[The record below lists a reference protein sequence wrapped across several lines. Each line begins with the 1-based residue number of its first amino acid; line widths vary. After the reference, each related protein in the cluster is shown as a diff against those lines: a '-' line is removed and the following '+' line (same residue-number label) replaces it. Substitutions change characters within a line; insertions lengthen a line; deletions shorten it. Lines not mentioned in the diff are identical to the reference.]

1 MSINAERMGY
11 VSDRRAVTKV
21 AGAQQRGRN
30 LDTAQR
36 TEAPTSNTG
45 RYEPCS
51 TLSTVLVM
59 QNGQIKEIPVKKG
72 VSTAAHIDAFTVTM
86 PELVFNSSFDA
97 ITDEEVAGLISG
109 TIYEIMG
116 YGLSAAARGRN
127 GYRMSY
133 LMGNERVSY
142 GYVAFGGS
150 QQKETVCIHFTGT
163 GLMAAQDG
171 WEYRLYQF
179 LHDFAPSARITR
191 CDLAHDFINGE
202 YTPEQAL
209 KDWESGL
216 FTSRHT
222 KPVAE
227 CVGADWLSGTSR
239 GKTLYIGSRKS
250 SKYCRVYEKG
260 KEQGDERSKWVRFE
274 LELKNKDII
283 IPHEILINPGQYLT
297 GAYPIC
303 EKLFANHTEQAARI
317 ELKKKQET
325 ISIEHCQKYARIQA
339 SSFLNYLH
347 NELNLTKEEVFDF
360 VVNPAAKA
368 PKRLDRAVYDSNNLT
383 VRFIHEF
390 KRLPYS
396 IDELLDQIGDEFVS
410 KSRANLNNFMT
421 REQYND
427 AVYRDVWKEARFYMT
442 PQEILNPK
450 REWS

>member
-1 MSINAERMGY
+1 MSINAARMGY
-11 VSDRRAVTKV
+11 ISDGQAVAKA
-21 AGAQQRGRN
+21 AGARQRGGK
-30 LDTAQR
+30 LDTAQQ

-45 RYEPCS
+45 RYEQCS

-72 VSTAAHIDAFTVTM
+72 VGTSAHIDAFTVTM
-86 PELVFNSSFDA
+86 PELVFNPLFDA
-97 ITDEEVAGLISG
+97 ITDDEVAALISG
-109 TIYEIMG
+109 TIHEIMG
-116 YGLSAAARGRN
+116 YGLYTAARGRN

-142 GYVAFGGS
+142 GYVAFGGL

-171 WEYRLYQF
+171 WEHRLYQF
-179 LHDFAPSARITR
+179 LQDFAPNARITR
-191 CDLAHDFINGE
+191 CDLAHDFIEGE
-202 YTPEQAL
+202 YTPDQAL

-216 FTSRHT
+216 FTSRYT

-227 CVGADWLSGTSR
+227 CVGSDWLSGTNR

-250 SKYCRVYEKG
+250 SKYCRIYEKG
-260 KEQGDERSKWVRFE
+260 KEQGDEQSKWVRFE

-283 IPHEILINPGQYLT
+283 IPHDILINPGLYLT

-303 EKLFANHTEQAARI
+303 EQLFINHKEQVARI
-317 ELKKKQET
+317 ELKKRQET
-325 ISIEHCQKYARIQA
+325 VSIEHCQKYASMQA

-360 VVNPAAKA
+360 VVNPVAKA
-368 PKRLDRAVYDSNNLT
+368 PKRLDRAIYDSNNLT
-383 VRFIHEF
+383 IHFIHEF

-396 IDELLDQIGDEFVS
+396 ESELLDKIEDEFALKS
-410 KSRANLNNFMT
+410 KSIRKHMT
-421 REQYND
+421 YEE
-427 AVYRDVWKEARFYMT
+427 YRDVMYENIWKEARFYMT
-442 PQEILNPK
+442 PNEILNPK
-450 REWS
+450 REWN

>member
-1 MSINAERMGY
+1 MSINAARMGY
-11 VSDRRAVTKV
+11 VSDGQAVAEA
-21 AGAQQRGRN
+21 AGARQRGSN
-30 LDTAQR
+30 LATAKQ

-45 RYEPCS
+45 RFEQSS

-72 VSTAAHIDAFTVTM
+72 VGTAAHIDALTITM
-86 PELVFNSSFDA
+86 PELVFNQSLDA
-97 ITDEEVAGLISG
+97 VTDDEVAGQISG

-116 YGLSAAARGRN
+116 YGLSSAARGRN
-127 GYRMSY
+127 GYSMSY
-133 LMGNERVSY
+133 LMGTERVSY

-150 QQKETVCIHFTGT
+150 QQRETVCIHFTGT

-171 WEYRLYQF
+171 WEHRLYQF
-179 LHDFAPSARITR
+179 LQDFAPNARITR
-191 CDLAHDFINGE
+191 CDLAHDFIEGE

-216 FTSRHT
+216 FTSRYT

-227 CVGADWLSGTSR
+227 CVGSDWLSGTNR

-250 SKYCRVYEKG
+250 SKYCRIYEKG
-260 KEQGDERSKWVRFE
+260 KEQGDEQSKWVRFE

-283 IPHEILINPGQYLT
+283 IPHDILINPGQYLT

-303 EKLFANHTEQAARI
+303 EQLFKNHKEQIARI

-325 ISIEHCQKYARIQA
+325 VGIEHCQKYASMQA
-339 SSFLNYLH
+339 SGFLNYLH

-360 VVNPAAKA
+360 VVNPVAKV
-368 PKRLDRAVYDSNNLT
+368 PKRLDTSVYFCNNLT
-383 VRFIHEF
+383 VPFMHERR
-390 KRLPYS
+390 RLTYS
-396 IDELLDQIGDEFVS
+396 IDELLDKIGDEFDS
-410 KSRANLNNFMT
+410 KTKCKLRHMT
-421 REQYND
+421 FEEYKN
-427 AVYRDVWKEARFYMT
+427 AMYADVWKEARYYMT

-450 REWS
+450 REWN

>member
-1 MSINAERMGY
+1 MSINAARMGY
-11 VSDRRAVTKV
+11 VSDGQAVAEA
-21 AGAQQRGRN
+21 AGARQRGSN
-30 LDTAQR
+30 LATAKQ

-45 RYEPCS
+45 RYEQSS

-72 VSTAAHIDAFTVTM
+72 VGTAAHIDALTITM
-86 PELVFNSSFDA
+86 PELVFNQSLDA
-97 ITDEEVAGLISG
+97 VTDDEVAGQISG

-116 YGLSAAARGRN
+116 YGLSSAARGRN
-127 GYRMSY
+127 GYSMSY
-133 LMGNERVSY
+133 LMGTERVSY

-150 QQKETVCIHFTGT
+150 QQRETVCIHFTGT

-171 WEYRLYQF
+171 WEHRLYQF
-179 LHDFAPSARITR
+179 LQDFAPNARITR
-191 CDLAHDFINGE
+191 CDLAHDFIEGE

-216 FTSRHT
+216 FTSRYT

-227 CVGADWLSGTSR
+227 CVGSDWLSGTNR

-250 SKYCRVYEKG
+250 SKYCRIYEKG
-260 KEQGDERSKWVRFE
+260 KEQGDEQSKWVRFE

-283 IPHEILINPGQYLT
+283 IPHDILINPGQYLT

-303 EKLFANHTEQAARI
+303 EQLFKNHKEQIARI

-325 ISIEHCQKYARIQA
+325 VGIEHCQKYASMQA
-339 SSFLNYLH
+339 SGFLNYLH

-360 VVNPAAKA
+360 VVNPVAKV
-368 PKRLDRAVYDSNNLT
+368 PKRLDTAVYFCNNLT
-383 VRFIHEF
+383 VPFMHERR
-390 KRLPYS
+390 RLTYS
-396 IDELLDQIGDEFVS
+396 IDELLDKIGDEFDS
-410 KSRANLNNFMT
+410 KTKCKLRHMT
-421 REQYND
+421 FEEYKN
-427 AVYRDVWKEARFYMT
+427 AMYADVWKEARYYMT

-450 REWS
+450 REWN

>member
-1 MSINAERMGY
+1 MSINAARMGY
-11 VSDRRAVTKV
+11 ISDGQAVAKA
-21 AGAQQRGRN
+21 AGARQRGGK
-30 LDTAQR
+30 LDTAQQ

-45 RYEPCS
+45 RYEQCS

-72 VSTAAHIDAFTVTM
+72 VGTSVHIDAFTVTM
-86 PELVFNSSFDA
+86 PELVFNPLFDA
-97 ITDEEVAGLISG
+97 ITDDEVAALISG
-109 TIYEIMG
+109 TIHEIMG
-116 YGLSAAARGRN
+116 YGLYTAARGRN

-142 GYVAFGGS
+142 GYVAFGGL

-171 WEYRLYQF
+171 WEHRLYQF
-179 LHDFAPSARITR
+179 LQDFAPNARITR
-191 CDLAHDFINGE
+191 CDLAHDFIEGE
-202 YTPEQAL
+202 YTPDQAL

-216 FTSRHT
+216 FTSRYT

-227 CVGADWLSGTSR
+227 CVGSDWLSGTNR

-250 SKYCRVYEKG
+250 SKYCRIYEKG
-260 KEQGDERSKWVRFE
+260 KEQGDEQSKWVRFE

-283 IPHEILINPGQYLT
+283 IPHDILINPGLYLT

-303 EKLFANHTEQAARI
+303 EQLFINHKEQVARI
-317 ELKKKQET
+317 ELKKRQET
-325 ISIEHCQKYARIQA
+325 VSIEHCQKYASMQA

-360 VVNPAAKA
+360 VVNPVAKA
-368 PKRLDRAVYDSNNLT
+368 PKRLDRAIYDSNNLT
-383 VRFIHEF
+383 IHFIHEF

-396 IDELLDQIGDEFVS
+396 ESELLDKIEDEFALKS
-410 KSRANLNNFMT
+410 KSIRKHMT
-421 REQYND
+421 YEE
-427 AVYRDVWKEARFYMT
+427 YRDAMYENIWKEARFYMT
-442 PQEILNPK
+442 PNEILNPK
-450 REWS
+450 REWN

>member
-1 MSINAERMGY
+1 MSINAARMGY
-11 VSDRRAVTKV
+11 VSDGQAVAEA
-21 AGAQQRGRN
+21 AGARQRGSN
-30 LDTAQR
+30 LATAKQ

-45 RYEPCS
+45 RYEQSS

-72 VSTAAHIDAFTVTM
+72 VGTAAHIDALTITM
-86 PELVFNSSFDA
+86 PELVFNQSLDA
-97 ITDEEVAGLISG
+97 VTDDEVAGQISG

-116 YGLSAAARGRN
+116 YGLSSAARGRN
-127 GYRMSY
+127 GYSMSY
-133 LMGNERVSY
+133 LMGTERVSY

-150 QQKETVCIHFTGT
+150 QQRETVCIHFTGT

-171 WEYRLYQF
+171 WEHRLYQF
-179 LHDFAPSARITR
+179 LQDFAPNARITR
-191 CDLAHDFINGE
+191 CDLAHDFIEGE

-216 FTSRHT
+216 FTSRYT

-227 CVGADWLSGTSR
+227 CVGSDWLSGTNR

-250 SKYCRVYEKG
+250 SKYCRIYEKG
-260 KEQGDERSKWVRFE
+260 KEQGDEQSKWVRFE

-283 IPHEILINPGQYLT
+283 IPHDILINPGQYLT

-303 EKLFANHTEQAARI
+303 EQLFKNHKEQIARI

-325 ISIEHCQKYARIQA
+325 VGIEHCQKYASMQA
-339 SSFLNYLH
+339 SGFLNYLH

-360 VVNPAAKA
+360 VVNPVAKV
-368 PKRLDRAVYDSNNLT
+368 PKRLDTSVYFCNNLT
-383 VRFIHEF
+383 VPFMHERR
-390 KRLPYS
+390 RLTYS
-396 IDELLDQIGDEFVS
+396 IDELLDKIGDEFDS
-410 KSRANLNNFMT
+410 KTKCKLRHMT
-421 REQYND
+421 FEEYKN
-427 AVYRDVWKEARFYMT
+427 AMYADVWKEARYYMT

-450 REWS
+450 REWN

>member
-1 MSINAERMGY
+1 MSINAARRGY
-11 VSDRRAVTKV
+11 VSDGQAVAEA
-21 AGAQQRGRN
+21 AGARQRGSN
-30 LDTAQR
+30 LATAKQ

-45 RYEPCS
+45 RFEQSS

-72 VSTAAHIDAFTVTM
+72 VGTAAHIDTLTITM
-86 PELVFNSSFDA
+86 PELVFNQSLDA
-97 ITDEEVAGLISG
+97 VTDDEVAGHISG

-116 YGLSAAARGRN
+116 YGLSSVARGRN
-127 GYRMSY
+127 GYSMSY
-133 LMGNERVSY
+133 LMGTERVSY

-150 QQKETVCIHFTGT
+150 QQRETVCIHFTGT

-171 WEYRLYQF
+171 WEHRLYQF
-179 LHDFAPSARITR
+179 LQDFAPNARITR
-191 CDLAHDFINGE
+191 CDLAHDFIEGE

-216 FTSRHT
+216 FTSRYT

-227 CVGADWLSGTSR
+227 CVGSDWLSGTNR

-250 SKYCRVYEKG
+250 SKYCRIYEKG
-260 KEQGDERSKWVRFE
+260 KEQGDEQSKWVRFE

-283 IPHEILINPGQYLT
+283 IPHDILINPGQYLT

-303 EKLFANHTEQAARI
+303 EQLFKNHKEQIARI

-325 ISIEHCQKYARIQA
+325 VGIEHCQKYASMQA
-339 SSFLNYLH
+339 SGFLNYLH

-360 VVNPAAKA
+360 VVNPVAKV
-368 PKRLDRAVYDSNNLT
+368 PKRLDTSVYFCNNLT
-383 VRFIHEF
+383 VPFMHERR
-390 KRLPYS
+390 RLTYS
-396 IDELLDQIGDEFVS
+396 IDELLDKIGDEFDS
-410 KSRANLNNFMT
+410 KTKCKLKHMT
-421 REQYND
+421 FEEYKN
-427 AVYRDVWKEARFYMT
+427 AMYADVWKEARYYMT

-450 REWS
+450 REWN